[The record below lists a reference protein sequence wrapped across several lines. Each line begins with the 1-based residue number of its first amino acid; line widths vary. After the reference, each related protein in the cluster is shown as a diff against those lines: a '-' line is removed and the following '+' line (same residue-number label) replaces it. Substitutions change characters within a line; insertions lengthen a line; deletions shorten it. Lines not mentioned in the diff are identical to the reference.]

1 MDTSLI
7 KNALI
12 SEKSFA
18 AAGNSKF
25 TFVVDKSATKAE
37 VAETVAELFDVEV
50 LDVNMISVKGKVK
63 RTRKGVGKRSDFKK
77 AILTLKKGSKI
88 DLFEVE
94 KDEKSKKDDKKSKV
108 TEKDSQN
115 RSKEKVSD
123 TKVTVRS
130 KKEMP
135 RKVI

>member
-1 MDTSLI
+1 MNSSLI
-7 KNALI
+7 KSALI
-12 SEKSFA
+12 SEKSFT

-37 VAETVAELFDVEV
+37 VAETIAELFNVEV
-50 LDVNMISVKGKVK
+50 LDVNMVRVKGKVK
-63 RTRKGVGKRSDFKK
+63 RSRKGLGKRPDFKK

-88 DLFEVE
+88 DLFEVD
-94 KDEKSKKDDKKSKV
+94 KDEKKQDKIKEEGRKSK
-108 TEKDSQN
+108 TIE
-115 RSKEKVSD
+115 KEKVSE

>member
-1 MDTSLI
+1 MDSNIL

-18 AAGNSKF
+18 AAAGGKF
-25 TFVVDKSATKAE
+25 TFVVDRRASKDEVKAA
-37 VAETVAELFDVEV
+37 VVDLFDVTV
-50 LDVNMISVKGKVK
+50 LDVNIVSMKGKVK
-63 RTRKGVGKRSDFKK
+63 RSKKGSGKRSDFKK
-77 AILTLKKGSKI
+77 AILTLKKGQKI
-88 DLFEVE
+88 DLFEAE
-94 KDEKSKKDDKKSKV
+94 KEEKKSQEPRGESQKNKKTDQEKV
-108 TEKDSQN
+108 TN
-115 RSKEKVSD
+115 

>member
-1 MDTSLI
+1 MNSSLI
-7 KNALI
+7 KSALI
-12 SEKSFA
+12 SEKSFT

-37 VAETVAELFDVEV
+37 VAEIIAELFNVEV
-50 LDVNMISVKGKVK
+50 LDVNMVRVKGKVK
-63 RTRKGVGKRSDFKK
+63 RSRKGLGKRPDFKK

-88 DLFEVE
+88 DLFEVD
-94 KDEKSKKDDKKSKV
+94 KDEKKQDKIKEEGRKSK
-108 TEKDSQN
+108 TIE
-115 RSKEKVSD
+115 KEKVSE

>member
-1 MDTSLI
+1 MNSSLI
-7 KNALI
+7 KSALI
-12 SEKSFA
+12 SEKSFT

-37 VAETVAELFDVEV
+37 VAETIAELFNVEV
-50 LDVNMISVKGKVK
+50 LDVNMVRVKGKVK
-63 RTRKGVGKRSDFKK
+63 RSRKGLGKRPDFKK

-88 DLFEVE
+88 DLFEVD
-94 KDEKSKKDDKKSKV
+94 KDEKNKKETRNKIQDTKNK
-108 TEKDSQN
+108 EN
-115 RSKEKVSD
+115 EKEKVSE